1 MWIKTFWLELIY
13 KLSEI
18 EKASNFVLKNVNRD
32 VILITG
38 EVGTG
43 KTTLIK
49 EYCKLIGVEEIVNS
63 PTYTL
68 INEYQNKSGKIVHM
82 DLYRVEDINE
92 INELGL
98 FEYLDKNI
106 VIIEWPEIILKMID
120 VKYSLINI
128 TFINEKERNLS
139 IKNL

>member
-1 MWIKTFWLELIY
+1 MELIY
-13 KLSEI
+13 KLSELK
-18 EKASNFVLKNVNRD
+18 KASNFLLKNVNHD
-32 VILITG
+32 IILISG

-49 EYCKLIGVEEIVNS
+49 EYCKLIGVEETVNS

-68 INEYQNKSGKIVHM
+68 INEYQNKRGKIVHM
-82 DLYRVEDINE
+82 DLYRVKDINE

-98 FEYLDKNI
+98 FEYLENNI

-120 VKYSLINI
+120 IKYSMINI
-128 TFINEKERNLS
+128 TFINEKERKLS
-139 IKNL
+139 INNI

>member
-1 MWIKTFWLELIY
+1 MELIY

-32 VILITG
+32 IILISG

-49 EYCKLIGVEEIVNS
+49 EYCRLIGVKEIVNS

-98 FEYLDKNI
+98 FEYLENNI

-120 VKYSLINI
+120 IKYSLINI
-128 TFINEKERNLS
+128 TFINEKERKLS
-139 IKNL
+139 IKNF

>member
-1 MWIKTFWLELIY
+1 MELIY

-49 EYCKLIGVEEIVNS
+49 EYCKLIGVEEVVNS

-68 INEYQNKSGKIVHM
+68 INEYQNKSGKIVHI
-82 DLYRVEDINE
+82 DLYRVEDVKE
-92 INELGL
+92 INEVQL

-128 TFINEKERNLS
+128 TFINEKERKLS

>member
-1 MWIKTFWLELIY
+1 MELIY
-13 KLSEI
+13 KLSEL
-18 EKASNFVLKNVNRD
+18 EKASNFVLKNVNHD
-32 VILITG
+32 IILITG

-49 EYCKLIGVEEIVNS
+49 EYCKLIEVEETVNS

-68 INEYQNKSGKIVHM
+68 INEYQNKRGKIVHM
-82 DLYRVEDINE
+82 DLYRVKDINE

-98 FEYLDKNI
+98 FEYLENNI

-120 VKYSLINI
+120 IKYSLINI
-128 TFINEKERNLS
+128 TFINEKERKLS

>member
-1 MWIKTFWLELIY
+1 MELIY
-13 KLSEI
+13 KLSELD
-18 EKASNFVLKNVNRD
+18 KASNFVLKNINHNI
-32 VILITG
+32 ILITG

-49 EYCKLIGVEEIVNS
+49 EYCKLIGVEETVNS

-68 INEYQNKSGKIVHM
+68 INEYQNKRGKIVHM
-82 DLYRVEDINE
+82 DLYRVKDINE

-98 FEYLDKNI
+98 FEYLENNI

-120 VKYSLINI
+120 IKHSMINI
-128 TFINEKERNLS
+128 TFINEKERKLS
-139 IKNL
+139 INNII

>member
-1 MWIKTFWLELIY
+1 MELIY

-32 VILITG
+32 TILIMG

-98 FEYLDKNI
+98 FEYLENNI

-120 VKYSLINI
+120 IKYSLINI
-128 TFINEKERNLS
+128 TFINEKERKLS

>member
-1 MWIKTFWLELIY
+1 LELIY
-13 KLSEI
+13 KLSDL

-32 VILITG
+32 IILITG

-68 INEYQNKSGKIVHM
+68 INEYQNKRGKIVHM
-82 DLYRVEDINE
+82 DLYRLKDINE

-98 FEYLDKNI
+98 FEYLENNI

-120 VKYSLINI
+120 IKYSIINI
-128 TFINEKERNLS
+128 TFINEKERKLS
-139 IKNL
+139 INNI

>member
-1 MWIKTFWLELIY
+1 MELIY
-13 KLSEI
+13 KLSEL
-18 EKASNFVLKNVNRD
+18 EKASNFVLKNVNHNI
-32 VILITG
+32 ILITG

-68 INEYQNKSGKIVHM
+68 INEYQNKRGKIVHM
-82 DLYRVEDINE
+82 DLYRVKDINE

-98 FEYLDKNI
+98 FEYLENNI

-120 VKYSLINI
+120 IKYSLINI
-128 TFINEKERNLS
+128 TFINEKERKLS

>member
-1 MWIKTFWLELIY
+1 MSIKTFWLELIY

-82 DLYRVEDINE
+82 DLYRVEDVKE

-128 TFINEKERNLS
+128 TFINEKERKLS

>member
-1 MWIKTFWLELIY
+1 MELIY
-13 KLSEI
+13 KLSEL
-18 EKASNFVLKNVNRD
+18 EKASNFVLKNVNHD
-32 VILITG
+32 IILITG

-49 EYCKLIGVEEIVNS
+49 EYCKLIGVEETVNS

-68 INEYQNKSGKIVHM
+68 INEYQNKRGKIVHM
-82 DLYRVEDINE
+82 DLYRVKDINE

-98 FEYLDKNI
+98 FEYLQNNI

-120 VKYSLINI
+120 IKYSMINI
-128 TFINEKERNLS
+128 TFINEKERKLS
-139 IKNL
+139 INNI

>member
-1 MWIKTFWLELIY
+1 MKNLIINIGKKT
-13 KLSEI
+13 K
-18 EKASNFVLKNVNRD
+18 KVLKYQIDTKKKNKV
-32 VILITG
+32 L
-38 EVGTG
+38 
-43 KTTLIK
+43 K

-128 TFINEKERNLS
+128 TFINEKERKLS

>member
-1 MWIKTFWLELIY
+1 MELIY

-68 INEYQNKSGKIVHM
+68 INEYQNKRGKIVHI
-82 DLYRVEDINE
+82 DLYRVNDINE

-98 FEYLDKNI
+98 FEYLENNI

-120 VKYSLINI
+120 IKYSLINI
-128 TFINEKERNLS
+128 TFINEKERKLS

>member
-1 MWIKTFWLELIY
+1 MELIY

-98 FEYLDKNI
+98 FEYLEKNV

-120 VKYSLINI
+120 IKYSLINI
-128 TFINEKERNLS
+128 TFINEKERKLS

>member
-1 MWIKTFWLELIY
+1 MELIY

-18 EKASNFVLKNVNRD
+18 EKASNFVLKNVNCD

-68 INEYQNKSGKIVHM
+68 INEYQNKRGKIVHM
-82 DLYRVEDINE
+82 DLYRVKDINE

-98 FEYLDKNI
+98 FEYLENNI

-120 VKYSLINI
+120 IKYSLINI
-128 TFINEKERNLS
+128 TFINEKERKLS

>member
-1 MWIKTFWLELIY
+1 MELIY

-98 FEYLDKNI
+98 FEYLEKNI

-120 VKYSLINI
+120 IKYSLINI
-128 TFINEKERNLS
+128 TFINEKERKLS

>member
-1 MWIKTFWLELIY
+1 MELIY

-18 EKASNFVLKNVNRD
+18 EKASNFVLKNVNRET
-32 VILITG
+32 ILIMG

-98 FEYLDKNI
+98 FEYLENNI

-120 VKYSLINI
+120 IKYSMINI
-128 TFINEKERNLS
+128 TVINEKERKLS
-139 IKNL
+139 INNI

>member
-1 MWIKTFWLELIY
+1 MELIY

-38 EVGTG
+38 QVGTG

-49 EYCKLIGVEEIVNS
+49 EYCKLIGVEETVNS

-68 INEYQNKSGKIVHM
+68 INEYQNKRGKIVHM
-82 DLYRVEDINE
+82 DLYRVKDINE
-92 INELGL
+92 INELGF
-98 FEYLDKNI
+98 FEYLENNI

-120 VKYSLINI
+120 IKYSMINI
-128 TFINEKERNLS
+128 TFINEKERKLS
-139 IKNL
+139 INNI

>member
-1 MWIKTFWLELIY
+1 MELIY

-18 EKASNFVLKNVNRD
+18 EKASNFVLKNVKRD

-82 DLYRVEDINE
+82 DLYRVEDIKE

-128 TFINEKERNLS
+128 TFINEKERKLS

>member
-1 MWIKTFWLELIY
+1 MELIY

-32 VILITG
+32 IILITG

-49 EYCKLIGVEEIVNS
+49 EYCKLKGVEEIVNS

-68 INEYQNKSGKIVHM
+68 INEYQYESGKIVHM
-82 DLYRVEDINE
+82 DLYRVEDIKE

-98 FEYLDKNI
+98 FEYLENNI

-120 VKYSLINI
+120 IKYSLINI
-128 TFINEKERNLS
+128 TFINEKERKLS

>member
-1 MWIKTFWLELIY
+1 LELIY

-32 VILITG
+32 IILITG
-38 EVGTG
+38 QVGTG

-49 EYCKLIGVEEIVNS
+49 EYCKLIGVKEIVNS

-98 FEYLDKNI
+98 FEYLENNI

-120 VKYSLINI
+120 IKYSLINI
-128 TFINEKERNLS
+128 TFINEKERKLS

>member
-1 MWIKTFWLELIY
+1 MELIY
-13 KLSEI
+13 KLSDI

-120 VKYSLINI
+120 IKYSLINI
-128 TFINEKERNLS
+128 TFINEKERKLS

>member
-1 MWIKTFWLELIY
+1 MELIY
-13 KLSEI
+13 KLSELK
-18 EKASNFVLKNVNRD
+18 KASNFVLKNVNHD
-32 VILITG
+32 IILITG

-68 INEYQNKSGKIVHM
+68 INEYQNKRGKIVHM
-82 DLYRVEDINE
+82 DLYRVKDINE

-98 FEYLDKNI
+98 FEYLENNI

-120 VKYSLINI
+120 IKYSMINI
-128 TFINEKERNLS
+128 AFINEKERKLS
-139 IKNL
+139 INNI

>member
-1 MWIKTFWLELIY
+1 MELIY
-13 KLSEI
+13 KLSEL
-18 EKASNFVLKNVNRD
+18 EKASNFILKNVNHD
-32 VILITG
+32 IILITG

-49 EYCKLIGVEEIVNS
+49 EYCKLIEVEETVNS

-68 INEYQNKSGKIVHM
+68 INEYQNKRGKIVHM
-82 DLYRVEDINE
+82 DLYRVKDINE

-98 FEYLDKNI
+98 FEYLENNI

-120 VKYSLINI
+120 IKYSMINI
-128 TFINEKERNLS
+128 TFINEKERKLS
-139 IKNL
+139 INNI

>member
-38 EVGTG
+38 EVGMG

-82 DLYRVEDINE
+82 DLYRVEDVKE

-128 TFINEKERNLS
+128 TFINEKERKLS